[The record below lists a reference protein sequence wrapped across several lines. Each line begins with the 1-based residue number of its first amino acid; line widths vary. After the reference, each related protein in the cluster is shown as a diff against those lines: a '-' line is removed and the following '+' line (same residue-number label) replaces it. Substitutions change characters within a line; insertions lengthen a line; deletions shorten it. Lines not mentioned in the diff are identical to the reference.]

1 MALSNGRLT
10 SKLAIGLFAAVTID
24 TLLQL
29 AWKTTVL
36 ETAADASPLATLGS
50 FFANPAFFGVLFLMA
65 IQFFNWL
72 IVLGQA
78 DLSYVKPISSL
89 SYASVPVFS
98 ALALGEAVDGV
109 EITGLVC
116 VIAGVWLISRTQPL
130 TQKPSRPVIETLP
143 SESRQA
149 DEGVTSHVMQNSAHR
164 EAAQGRVST
173 LKNRIAILVA
183 NGIAIVLCAG
193 LAACADDRNYPS
205 LSKITDLGSILTPQE
220 QRKAVEELQKDQ
232 AHSSNPSRPADQQ

>member
-1 MALSNGRLT
+1 MRSSILGLMIASSIAVGLANADESNQNESRWTGFYVGANGGLARSDSKEALAFGAQGSSVGGSQNAGSNAFSSDPTSHDLQSGSLGMASESEISKALGRPIALSNGRLT
-10 SKLAIGLFAAVTID
+10 SKLAIGLFAAIAID

-50 FFANPAFFGVLFLMA
+50 VFANPAFFGVLFLMA

-72 IVLGQA
+72 IVLSQA

-109 EITGLVC
+109 EITGLMC
-116 VIAGVWLISRTQPL
+116 VIAGVWLISQTQPL
-130 TQKPSRPVIETLP
+130 TPK
-143 SESRQA
+143 
-149 DEGVTSHVMQNSAHR
+149 
-164 EAAQGRVST
+164 
-173 LKNRIAILVA
+173 
-183 NGIAIVLCAG
+183 
-193 LAACADDRNYPS
+193 
-205 LSKITDLGSILTPQE
+205 
-220 QRKAVEELQKDQ
+220 
-232 AHSSNPSRPADQQ
+232 SS